1 MGRRAGR
8 WEGGRAS
15 RSARRGSC
23 VGGTSRASRSAA
35 EDPDGFG
42 HEEYGYEDE
51 EGANGGLGEQA
62 ELEQGPEGLQEA
74 ETEAEGEGAPKAQEA
89 TSAGTKGKGKGTGG
103 SIFGGGRGD
112 AGKRDAQRRRLEKL
126 RQLLPPG
133 LDRNAAEAVSA
144 YTPSWPNQLRSP
156 RPDGAAAPPPK
167 LKARAGGESRA
178 YWRGQRKAGGRPAT
192 PKAKF
197 HAHRRAIGEQCRR
210 YDAGPVPRQSVG
222 FVPERQLR
230 GILAMEGVRV
240 TAREFANVVAQFGGE
255 QSGLVDYQ
263 ELLREVGT
271 WGGGGGGVAESR
283 AEAE

>member
-1 MGRRAGR
+1 MRRRDIPRFEIPIPA
-8 WEGGRAS
+8 ADP
-15 RSARRGSC
+15 
-23 VGGTSRASRSAA
+23 AA
-35 EDPDGFG
+35 EDPDGYGFG

-51 EGANGGLGEQA
+51 EGANGGLEEQA
-62 ELEQGPEGLQEA
+62 ELEQGPEGLEEA
-74 ETEAEGEGAPKAQEA
+74 ETEAEGEGAPETQEA
-89 TSAGTKGKGKGTGG
+89 TSAGAKGKGKGKGTGG

-167 LKARAGGESRA
+167 LKARASGESRA

-192 PKAKF
+192 LKAKF
-197 HAHRRAIGEQCRR
+197 HAHRRAVGEQCRR

-222 FVPERQLR
+222 CVPERQLR

-240 TAREFANVVAQFGGE
+240 TAREFANVVAQFGDE
-255 QSGLVDYQ
+255 ESGLVDYQ
-263 ELLREVGT
+263 ELLREVET
-271 WGGGGGGVAESR
+271 WGGGGGAAESR